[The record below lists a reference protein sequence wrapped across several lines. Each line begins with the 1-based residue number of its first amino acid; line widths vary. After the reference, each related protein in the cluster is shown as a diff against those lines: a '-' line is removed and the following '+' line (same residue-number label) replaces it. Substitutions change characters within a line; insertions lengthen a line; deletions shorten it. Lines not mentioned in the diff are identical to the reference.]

1 MTTQLFSVVDEH
13 VARNPI
19 ARALARQAMRT
30 SVRDITL
37 AWYVPTP
44 YCDPGD
50 VAACKRALDVALA
63 VLDVLKRTDT
73 EQARVM
79 SQARAVLYQVVERG
93 YRWRIQDAP
102 AIDIGLQHALDV
114 LRDSDA
120 KTQQRAWQM
129 VTEDA

>member
-50 VAACKRALDVALA
+50 VAACKRALDVAIV
-63 VLDVLKRTDT
+63 VLDLMNGGGTPPHT
-73 EQARVM
+73 AM
-79 SQARAVLYQVVERG
+79 AQARAVLYQVVERG